1 RFRSA
6 SETKAVI
13 ADAATGTAD
22 VVIGTTSILSRSL
35 RFKDLGLLIV
45 AGGHP
50 FGVKQKERLKN
61 AFPPVEWLAMS
72 ATPIP
77 RTLHMALTGLRKV
90 SVITTPP
97 AERLPVRTKVARFTP
112 ERILEDIQRE
122 RARGGQVFF
131 VHNRVQSI
139 EAMARFV
146 RRLVPDAR
154 VAVAHGQMDEKKL
167 EEVLVRFIRR
177 EVDGL
182 VSATIIES
190 GVDLPN
196 VNTMI
201 VSRADTLGL
210 AQLYQLRGRVG
221 RGKVRGYCTLLVPT
235 EGGLHRTA
243 TRRLRTLLEN
253 TELGAGFQVASM
265 DLEIRGSGNLLG
277 EEQHGQIQAVG
288 FDTYVELLEEAVK
301 EGGGA
306 PAHRSG
312 DRRAR
317 HGAPPR
323 GLRAR
328 PRRAAPRVPA
338 PRGLHDAAAGARSGR
353 RVGGPLRHPA
363 GRRAESRLARRDEGP

>member
-1 RFRSA
+1 
-6 SETKAVI
+6 
-13 ADAATGTAD
+13 
-22 VVIGTTSILSRSL
+22 
-35 RFKDLGLLIV
+35 
-45 AGGHP
+45 
-50 FGVKQKERLKN
+50 
-61 AFPPVEWLAMS
+61 
-72 ATPIP
+72 
-77 RTLHMALTGLRKV
+77 
-90 SVITTPP
+90 
-97 AERLPVRTKVARFTP
+97 VRTKVARFTP

-154 VAVAHGQMDEKKL
+154 VAVVHGQMDEKRL

-177 EVDGL
+177 EVDVL
-182 VSATIIES
+182 VSTTIIES

-301 EGGGA
+301 EAGGELA
-306 PAHRSG
+306 RQRIDPEIDVPVTALLPEDYVPDLDARLHEYRRLAVCTTPQQVRDLVDEWE
-312 DRRAR
+312 DRFGNPPVAVLNLGWLAETKVRAR
-317 HGAPPR
+317 ELGIE
-323 GLRAR
+323 
-328 PRRAAPRVPA
+328 RVSWLKVKVVLQFSPQTPIDPKKVVELVTA
-338 PRGLHDAAAGARSGR
+338 ESKRFTLAKATE
-353 RVGGPLRHPA
+353 GGPTRLEVRFTPEE
-363 GRRAESRLARRDEGP
+363 GEMPFRFLYWVFRRLE